1 MKYIDDAFKRS
12 SVFKDI
18 TKLDF
23 DYVPKEIVHRDDH
36 LRKLA
41 SIFKPVIASNVSQ
54 NVLITG
60 SVGTGKT
67 VMSKKFSNDFK
78 EYALGMNKT
87 IETIHVNCRR
97 RKTDDSVLLKLV
109 THFQPAFPDRG
120 FSVDE
125 KLDTLKKDLEKN
137 NCQLIVV
144 LDEADVLIKKSGS
157 NLIYLLTRFD
167 EEESV
172 VKGSISLILISQ
184 KNVIEML
191 EPAALSTF
199 KKTNVIKCDQYTE
212 PELLDILKQ
221 RVELAMKPGR
231 IEDETVDLIADIA
244 ANEGN
249 ARTAIELLWKAG
261 LDAEDNRQKKITP
274 ENVRTAKGSIT
285 QLEYKISSLAL
296 HEKYVLL
303 AIARALKKGGAYAI
317 TSDVEKKYA
326 VICEEYL
333 ETPRGHTQ
341 FWNYLK
347 SLDAYN
353 IINAKKSSKGVIGNT
368 TLISMTDLPVKE
380 LEEFLVKDVGKKK

>member
-120 FSVDE
+120 FS
-125 KLDTLKKDLEKN
+125 TKK
-137 NCQLIVV
+137 
-144 LDEADVLIKKSGS
+144 
-157 NLIYLLTRFD
+157 NL
-167 EEESV
+167 
-172 VKGSISLILISQ
+172 
-184 KNVIEML
+184 
-191 EPAALSTF
+191 
-199 KKTNVIKCDQYTE
+199 
-212 PELLDILKQ
+212 
-221 RVELAMKPGR
+221 
-231 IEDETVDLIADIA
+231 
-244 ANEGN
+244 
-249 ARTAIELLWKAG
+249 W
-261 LDAEDNRQKKITP
+261 
-274 ENVRTAKGSIT
+274 
-285 QLEYKISSLAL
+285 
-296 HEKYVLL
+296 
-303 AIARALKKGGAYAI
+303 
-317 TSDVEKKYA
+317 
-326 VICEEYL
+326 
-333 ETPRGHTQ
+333 
-341 FWNYLK
+341 
-347 SLDAYN
+347 
-353 IINAKKSSKGVIGNT
+353 
-368 TLISMTDLPVKE
+368 
-380 LEEFLVKDVGKKK
+380 

>member
-1 MKYIDDAFKRS
+1 MKYIDDAFKKS
-12 SVFKDI
+12 TVFKDQK
-18 TKLDF
+18 KLDF

-41 SIFKPVIASNVSQ
+41 SIFKPVVTSNVSQ

-67 VMSKKFSNDFK
+67 VMSKKFCKDFR
-78 EYALGMNKT
+78 EYSINLGKPL
-87 IETIHVNCRR
+87 ETVHVNCRR

-109 THFQPAFPDRG
+109 THFQPSFPDRG

-137 NCQLIVV
+137 KCQLIVV

-167 EEESV
+167 EEETL

-184 KNVIEML
+184 KNVLDML

-199 KKTNVIKCDQYTE
+199 KKTNLVKCDKYSE
-212 PELLDILKQ
+212 DELRDILRQ
-221 RVELAMKPGR
+221 RVELALKEGSV
-231 IEDETVDLIADIA
+231 EDETIELIADIA

-261 LDAEDNRQKKITP
+261 LDAGDRNQKLITP

-285 QLEYKISSLAL
+285 QLEYKVSNLAP
-296 HEKYVLL
+296 HEKFVLL
-303 AIARALKKGGAYAI
+303 AIARSLKKGGAYAI
-317 TSDVEKKYA
+317 TSEVEKRYS
-326 VICEEYL
+326 VICEEYSDK
-333 ETPRGHTQ
+333 PRGHTQ

-353 IINAKKSSKGVIGNT
+353 IIDAKKSSKGIIGNT
-368 TLISMTDLPVKE
+368 TLISMPDMPAKE
-380 LEEFLVKDVGKKK
+380 LEEFLLNDISRK